1 MTHAHGAG
9 AGRAA
14 DRAEGETA
22 TRGPTSGDGPGG
34 AAEHPE
40 IDWIAAERSPEFQKL
55 VRRRNAFV
63 IPATIFFLAW
73 YFGFIVLAGYA
84 PDFMGEEFLVDGL
97 TVGYVL
103 ALTQFV
109 MTWVLGWM
117 YLRRSDRVFDP
128 LARRAAD
135 QALHAGAESAA
146 QTGRFGRTAAA
157 GEQPAPTS
165 EEVPLR

>member
-22 TRGPTSGDGPGG
+22 TRGPTSGDGVGG

-73 YFGFIVLAGYA
+73 YFGFIVLAG
-84 PDFMGEEFLVDGL
+84 
-97 TVGYVL
+97 TRCSR
-103 ALTQFV
+103 
-109 MTWVLGWM
+109 TWATSTTR
-117 YLRRSDRVFDP
+117 RRSASSTTSRG
-128 LARRAAD
+128 RRTRC
-135 QALHAGAESAA
+135 G
-146 QTGRFGRTAAA
+146 
-157 GEQPAPTS
+157 
-165 EEVPLR
+165 